1 MAGGDKTMILI
12 RLYEG
17 AIRFLCE
24 GVEAL
29 EAGAPAVFAEK
40 LGRAQSVLDELDA
53 LVDPSGSVLA
63 ADLHDLYAFMARHL
77 HQAGEQQDAA
87 AAREVAGLLEELNH
101 GFRFV
106 AGGQADS
113 GAT

>member
-1 MAGGDKTMILI
+1 MTGGDKTMILI

-17 AIRFLCE
+17 AVRFLCE

-29 EAGAPAVFAEK
+29 EAGTPDVFAEK
-40 LGRAQSVLDELDA
+40 LGRAQAVLDELDA
-53 LVDPSGSVLA
+53 MVDPAGSVLA
-63 ADLHDLYAFMARHL
+63 ADLHELYAFMARHL
-77 HQAGEQQDAA
+77 RQAGVQQDAA